1 MHRVATRQHTAFE
14 RIAHPNC
21 TTRFDKTLRVAASRC
36 TYSAAVA
43 ETAGDVTLAAALTRA
58 LITAQVAERARRRA
72 LTPCNSDI
80 SLTPCNSDI
89 AHSLPVTC

>member
-14 RIAHPNC
+14 RIASH
-21 TTRFDKTLRVAASRC
+21 TQTVQRTFTVASSRC

-72 LTPCNSDI
+72 LTPCNKRQ
-80 SLTPCNSDI
+80 
-89 AHSLPVTC
+89 